1 MVCWPITGQRQVR
14 SFAKSLHLALQS
26 PTAASL
32 DTTMEAAAEAAE
44 ARSGEHVHPALR
56 ISHPPRFDLSSDES
70 RSAFLKYLHE
80 HGYAVVAAVAD
91 EAEVAAAKA
100 RFWAAA
106 RLSAEDALNPDAP
119 DCDTIWWPHAATG
132 ILTPL
137 LRLKCRLTCSCMGFM
152 LNGCTQASPAG
163 PPSTTATSAGQ
174 LDCFLASTT
183 LFPLCDFASSTARP
197 CISCTSGVG
206 RRARTHRVL
215 RRRQRVSTMEN

>member
-1 MVCWPITGQRQVR
+1 
-14 SFAKSLHLALQS
+14 
-26 PTAASL
+26 
-32 DTTMEAAAEAAE
+32 MEAAAEAAE

-56 ISHPPRFDLSSDES
+56 ISRPPRFDLRSDES
-70 RSAFLKYLHE
+70 QSAFLKYLHE

-119 DCDTIWWPHAATG
+119 DCETIWWPHAATG
-132 ILTPL
+132 ILTP
-137 LRLKCRLTCSCMGFM
+137 CTTPQITCSCWGFM